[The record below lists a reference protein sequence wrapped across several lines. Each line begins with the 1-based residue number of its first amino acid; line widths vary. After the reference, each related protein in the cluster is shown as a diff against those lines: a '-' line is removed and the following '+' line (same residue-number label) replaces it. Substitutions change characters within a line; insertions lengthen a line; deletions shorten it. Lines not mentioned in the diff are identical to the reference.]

1 MFLVGSALSNGLPS
15 TESFVIYVINPFTHA
30 AALADICA
38 AFSQLSQKYAA
49 GTDKQHTGQLNELVL
64 QIIPISFVMS
74 PASIAVPPQSEYLS
88 LALEVYSRCPPKD
101 PVSSMVYCAPPVLLT
116 EPSPRVINFKL
127 SPERLSP
134 LQDGKSLHVACSK
147 SLDQR
152 WITVAWSDNTG
163 ALQRTMSY
171 CLRFRNSSAVRS
183 ILDVRNEIWAA
194 TKTIID
200 TIQTR
205 WRIVIVNTEPVDQE
219 ELDSKYLGILP
230 LEELHALL
238 TTSSMDKLG

>member
-1 MFLVGSALSNGLPS
+1 MLVGSALSNGLPS

-38 AFSQLSQKYAA
+38 AFSQLFQKYVA
-49 GTDKQHTGQLNELVL
+49 GTDKQHTGQLNEVVL

-74 PASIAVPPQSEYLS
+74 PASIVVPPQSEYLS

-101 PVSSMVYCAPPVLLT
+101 SVSSLVHCAPPVLLT
-116 EPSPRVINFKL
+116 EPPLRVINFKL
-127 SPERLSP
+127 APERLSP
-134 LQDGKSLHVACSK
+134 LQDGKSLHVACSR

-183 ILDVRNEIWAA
+183 ILDVRNEIWTA
-194 TKTIID
+194 TQTIMD
-200 TIQTR
+200 TVQAR
-205 WRIVIVNTEPVDQE
+205 WRIIIASTEAVDQE
-219 ELDSKYLGILP
+219 ELDSEYQCILL
-230 LEELHALL
+230 LEELHTLL
-238 TTSSMDKLG
+238 TTFSMDELG

>member
-1 MFLVGSALSNGLPS
+1 MLVGSALSNGLPS

-38 AFSQLSQKYAA
+38 AFSQLFQKYVA
-49 GTDKQHTGQLNELVL
+49 GTDKQHTGQLNEVVL

-74 PASIAVPPQSEYLS
+74 PASIVVPPQSEYLS

-101 PVSSMVYCAPPVLLT
+101 SVSSLVHCAPPVLLT
-116 EPSPRVINFKL
+116 EPTLRVINFKL
-127 SPERLSP
+127 APERLSP
-134 LQDGKSLHVACSK
+134 LQDGKSLHVACSR

-183 ILDVRNEIWAA
+183 ILDVRNEIWTA
-194 TKTIID
+194 TQTIMD
-200 TIQTR
+200 TIQAR
-205 WRIVIVNTEPVDQE
+205 WRIVIASTEAVDQE
-219 ELDSKYLGILP
+219 ELDSEYQCIL
-230 LEELHALL
+230 LHEELHAML
-238 TTSSMDKLG
+238 TTISMDELG